1 MLRGA
6 AASPSPGGPSR
17 GARSIVSRRGDVS
30 FPYFFPRSTMATMT
44 AVQVPEAEG
53 DFEVVETEIP
63 EPGPGEARF
72 RVVLDVAGS

>member
-1 MLRGA
+1 
-6 AASPSPGGPSR
+6 
-17 GARSIVSRRGDVS
+17 
-30 FPYFFPRSTMATMT
+30 MATMT

-63 EPGPGEARF
+63 EPALEEAGNAHDRMIENEARF